1 MDQALMARVLFGL
14 TLAFHII
21 FASLGVGLPFMIMI
35 AELLHL
41 IKKDNDYLIMASR
54 WTKGFTVL
62 LAVGITTGTTVALQL
77 SLLWPKFMHLVGQ
90 VIALPF
96 LIEIFAFF
104 LEALF
109 MSIYV
114 YASHRIP
121 SPWKMVSVAMVAL
134 GAALSAILITDANAF
149 MNTPQGFQM
158 INGNA
163 IHIRPWQ
170 AFFNP
175 SFPIKLFHVL
185 VTAYMTVAFITASI
199 AAFGLW
205 KNKHSHSAII
215 KHQQKALV
223 VSLIIAT
230 MFSLLAAF
238 SGDGSGKF
246 IAAYQPEKLAAGEGL
261 FKSQMY
267 APFVYGGWPSGLQEK
282 IVGGLQV
289 PGLLSFLAT
298 GKFNGLV
305 KGLYE
310 YPRDTWPPLYIH
322 FTFDAMITIGSLLL
336 ALGVFALALSYLR
349 NRQKKHL
356 PRWML
361 LVLIFAGPLSMAAI
375 ECGWVYAEVGRQPWI
390 VYHVMRTQNAVT
402 SASYMGLV
410 FVLFILLFF
419 LLAVGTIVVIRG
431 HFKRHPLAEEF
442 AITTTKA
449 EKEGW
454 QP

>member
-1 MDQALMARVLFGL
+1 MARILFGL

-21 FASLGVGLPFMIMI
+21 FATLGVGLPFMILI
-35 AELLHL
+35 AEMLHL
-41 IKKDNDYLIMASR
+41 LKKDHDYLIMAGR

-109 MSIYV
+109 MSIYL
-114 YASHRIP
+114 YAGHRI
-121 SPWKMVSVAMVAL
+121 SSSWRMVSVALVAL

-149 MNTPQGFQM
+149 MNTPQGFQ
-158 INGNA
+158 IVNGTA

-175 SFPIKLFHVL
+175 SFPMKLFHVL

-199 AAFGLW
+199 AAYGLW
-205 KNKHSHSAII
+205 KIKQNHSAII
-215 KHQQKALV
+215 KHQHKALV
-223 VSLIIAT
+223 VSLVVAT
-230 MFSLLAAF
+230 LFSVLAAF

-246 IAAYQPEKLAAGEGL
+246 IATYQPEKLAAGEGL

-267 APFVYGGWPSGLQEK
+267 APFVYGGWPSGIQEK

-310 YPRDTWPPLYIH
+310 FPRDTWPPLSIH
-322 FTFDAMITIGSLLL
+322 FTFDAMITIGSLLI
-336 ALGVFALALSYLR
+336 ALGVFVLALSHLR

-356 PRWML
+356 PRW
-361 LVLIFAGPLSMAAI
+361 VLFVMIFSGPLSMAAL
-375 ECGWVYAEVGRQPWI
+375 ECGWVYAEIGRQPWI
-390 VYHVMRTQNAVT
+390 VYQIMRTKDAVT
-402 SASYMGLV
+402 SASFMGLV
-410 FVLFILLFF
+410 FVLFILLYF

-431 HFKRHPLAEEF
+431 YFKRHPLAEEVGF
-442 AITTTKA
+442 TTIRP

-454 QP
+454 LS